1 MLARKKTKTFIAVL
15 PTLALFAAL
24 TAGGTVCM
32 AGETRFVQP
41 SVEVPLRRGQGTEY
55 KIIKLIKDGD
65 RVELLETGES
75 WARIRVESGAEGWIP
90 KRFLSKQAPPVKQ
103 VQILKTEND
112 RLKQENSRL
121 QNQLQ
126 ELSGVQSTTGNE
138 LSACIAERDTLKT
151 RYQTLTAET
160 ADVMAIKKQAEQ
172 TRQEMER
179 IQAAMQEVQQQNND
193 LRRKTALSWFLAGGG
208 VLMVGWIIGLITC
221 RSRKR
226 RPSLL

>member
-1 MLARKKTKTFIAVL
+1 MLVNKNINKNIAVL
-15 PTLALFAAL
+15 LTFALLAVL
-24 TAGGTVCM
+24 TVTGSVCA

-41 SVEVPLRRGQGTEY
+41 SVEVPLRRGQSTEY

-65 RVELLETGES
+65 RVELLETGKS
-75 WARIRVESGAEGWIP
+75 WAKIRVESGAEGWIP

-103 VQILKTEND
+103 VQILQAENGK
-112 RLKQENSRL
+112 LKKENSQL
-121 QNQLQ
+121 QEQLQ

-151 RYQTLTAET
+151 RYQTLTTET
-160 ADVMAIKKQAEQ
+160 ADVMAIRNEAEK
-172 TRQEMER
+172 TRQEMEQM
-179 IQAAMQEVQQQNND
+179 QAAMQEVQQQNND
-193 LRRKTALSWFLAGGG
+193 LRRKSALSWFLAGGG